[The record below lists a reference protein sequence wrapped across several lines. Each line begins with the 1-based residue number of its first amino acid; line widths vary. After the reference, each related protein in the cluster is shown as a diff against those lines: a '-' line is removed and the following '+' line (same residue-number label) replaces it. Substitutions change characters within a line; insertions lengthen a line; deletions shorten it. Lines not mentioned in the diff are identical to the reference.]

1 MHWLIKSAIQNSIA
15 LLPGPISQKV
25 YYAMQRRFGGLRS
38 ISVED
43 KLRQGIEV
51 AQHAA
56 RNGLSIEDARVL
68 EVGTGRRLNLPL
80 SLWLQGAASVVTV
93 DLNPYLRPELV
104 HEDLRQIR
112 DERKRVEGLFGER
125 LVHPRLQRLIDLADD
140 FDLERLLQTCSIR
153 YVSPGDARHLDLPDG
168 SIDLHVSYEV
178 FEHIPAPVL
187 EGILTEASRVLSA
200 HGLVL
205 HYIDFS
211 DHFSHSDPG
220 IGPINFL
227 KFGEGTYRLLAGNGY
242 MYMNRLRLDDFR
254 EVYAR
259 AGQRILSE
267 QSAPDAD
274 VARMLAHGEP
284 SLDPAFAGKPR
295 DILATLNAWMASRPR
310 QEDAA

>member
-1 MHWLIKSAIQNSIA
+1 MHWLMKSAIQNSIA
-15 LLPGPISQKV
+15 MLPGPVSQKV

-51 AQHAA
+51 ASHAS
-56 RNGLSIEDARVL
+56 RNGLSVEGARVL

-93 DLNPYLRPELV
+93 DLNPYLRAELV
-104 HEDLRQIR
+104 YEDLRQIR
-112 DERKRVEGLFGER
+112 DERPRVEVLFGER
-125 LVHPRLQRLIDLADD
+125 LDQDRLQRLLALADD
-140 FDLERLLQTCSIR
+140 FDLDRLLETCSIR
-153 YVSPGDARHLDLPDG
+153 YLSPGDAACLDLPGG
-168 SIDLHVSYEV
+168 SVDLHVSYEV

-187 EGILTEASRVLSA
+187 VDILKESSRLVSA
-200 HGLVL
+200 NGLIL

-227 KFGEGTYRLLAGNGY
+227 KFGEGTFRLLAGNSY

-259 AGQRILSE
+259 AGHLLLSE
-267 QSAPDAD
+267 ASSPDAD
-274 VARMLAHGEP
+274 VARKLAQGEP
-284 SLDPAFAGKPR
+284 SLDVAFAGKPR
-295 DILATLNAWMASRPR
+295 DILSTLNAWMASRPGTGT
-310 QEDAA
+310 AA